1 MDFEELVKFVVLV
14 LILQGAMGVI
24 FFLTVRS
31 TPGVDFGRFSL
42 AIALLVLI
50 AVIVGVFLYWLV
62 GRYVRERSIK
72 TAMMAMSDDEE
83 EVLGVVM
90 DEGEIRQDDLRRELD
105 FSKSKLSA
113 LLNNL
118 EEKNAIEK
126 SRYRRT
132 NKIKPTEEYSQ

>member
-1 MDFEELVKFVVLV
+1 MAKFVVLV
-14 LILQGAMGVI
+14 LLLQGAMGFI
-24 FFLTVRS
+24 FFFTVRS
-31 TPGVDFGRFSL
+31 TPGVNLGRFSL
-42 AIALLVLI
+42 AIVLLV
-50 AVIVGVFLYWLV
+50 AVAVVVGVFLYWLI
-62 GRYVRERSIK
+62 GRYVRERGIK
-72 TAMMAMSDDEE
+72 TAMMAMSDDEK

-126 SRYRRT
+126 SRYKRT
-132 NKIKPTEEYSQ
+132 NKVRPTEDFCQ

>member
-1 MDFEELVKFVVLV
+1 MVKFVILV

-42 AIALLVLI
+42 AIVLLVVI

-83 EVLGVVM
+83 EVLGIVM
-90 DEGEIRQDDLRRELD
+90 DEGEIRQDDLRKELD

-132 NKIKPTEEYSQ
+132 NKIKPTEEFRQ